1 VSLHKASLRKVFRDR
16 RGALGTEVRAD
27 ASRKIAERL
36 ALPAAYQNAREI
48 AAYWPLEDEV
58 DLRPFIALALDA
70 GKNIF
75 LPRVNKAA
83 SRLEF
88 CPFDG
93 RTETLANGPF
103 GLLEPQT
110 DEATADEIDL
120 VIVPGLAFDLHR
132 HRLGYG
138 AGYYD
143 RFLKTVE
150 ATAIGVAFDI
160 QTIDIL
166 PIAEHDV
173 AMDMVLTESRIF

>member
-1 VSLHKASLRKVFRDR
+1 MSLHKASLREVFRER
-16 RGALGTEVRAD
+16 RRALGAEARAG
-27 ASRKIAERL
+27 ASREIADT
-36 ALPAAYQNAREI
+36 LPTVAAYQNARGI

-58 DLRPFIALALDA
+58 DLRPFIAFALGA
-70 GKNIF
+70 GKKIF

-83 SRLEF
+83 ARLEF
-88 CPFDG
+88 CLFDG
-93 RTETLANGPF
+93 RTETLADGPF

-110 DEATADEIDL
+110 GEAANDPINL

-138 AGYYD
+138 VGYYD
-143 RFLKTVE
+143 RFLMTVE

-173 AMDMVLTESRIF
+173 AMDLVVTESRVF